1 MWKILSVILTG
12 ICVSLFF
19 FPFEF
24 TFLPG
29 INTKMMLAVAGIV
42 IGLIFYAQKRW
53 MTISKGFVYIGVYS
67 LLVSIVGVAAVVING
82 TNDFAYATYFVSMSV
97 WLSAAFFTC
106 CLIRATHG
114 EINVQLVI
122 NYLMIVCVFQCFFAL
137 LINQS
142 PFIKSFV
149 GEYFS
154 LQQDFLDASN
164 VKRLYGIG
172 AALDTAG
179 VRFSAV
185 LIMIATVL
193 SHRNRGIHQYHDY
206 FYLICFFV
214 IIVVGCM
221 ISRTTSVGAFLAI
234 VILFHNGTNVFKDKL
249 LAEFLVVLLGI
260 TIIVIFFYHRIP
272 EIERLIQFGFEG
284 FFNLFE
290 TGDFSTSS
298 TDRLKTMYVF
308 PESLHTWI
316 IGDGYF
322 SNPYLDPYYVGEFI
336 GGFYMGTD
344 VGYLRF
350 IFYFG
355 MIGLISFSIFMFVAS
370 RECSVMLPDYKNM
383 FSAILLLGFL
393 IWLKVSTDI
402 FLVFALFICVGNMQE
417 QDKLSDPTTSTES

>member
-1 MWKILSVILTG
+1 MWKILSIVLTG

-29 INTKMMLAVAGIV
+29 VNTKMMLAVAGIIV
-42 IGLIFYAQKRW
+42 ALIFFAQKKGIS
-53 MTISKGFVYIGVYS
+53 ISKGFVNIGVYS
-67 LLVSIVGVAAVVING
+67 LLVSIIGVVSVVVNG

-106 CLIRATHG
+106 CLIWATHRK
-114 EINVQLVI
+114 ISVSIVI
-122 NYLMIVCVFQCFFAL
+122 NYLMIICVIQCVLAL

-142 PFIKSFV
+142 PVVKAFV

-164 VKRLYGIG
+164 VKRMYGIG

-185 LIMIATVL
+185 LIMIASEL
-193 SHRNRGIHQYHDY
+193 SKRNKGLHQYHDY
-206 FYLICFFV
+206 LYLICFF
-214 IIVVGCM
+214 IITVVGCM
-221 ISRTTSVGAFLAI
+221 ISRTTSVGAFISL
-234 VILFHNGTNVFKDKL
+234 VVLFRNGTNIFKDKL
-249 LAEFLVVLLGI
+249 FLEFLTVLLAAVV
-260 TIIVIFFYHRIP
+260 IVVYFYNRIP

-298 TDRLKTMYVF
+298 TERLKTMYVF

-322 SNPYLDPYYVGEFI
+322 SNPYLDPYYVGELI

-350 IFYFG
+350 VFYFG
-355 MIGLISFSIFMFVAS
+355 MIGLISFSVFMFVAS
-370 RECSVMLPDYKNM
+370 KECASKSPDYKNM
-383 FSAILLLGFL
+383 FTAILLLGFL
-393 IWLKVSTDI
+393 IWLKVSTDV
-402 FLVFALFICVGNMQE
+402 FLVYALFLCVGNMQN
-417 QDKLSDPTTSTES
+417 SDGRSDTLESEL

>member
-1 MWKILSVILTG
+1 
-12 ICVSLFF
+12 
-19 FPFEF
+19 
-24 TFLPG
+24 
-29 INTKMMLAVAGIV
+29 
-42 IGLIFYAQKRW
+42 
-53 MTISKGFVYIGVYS
+53 
-67 LLVSIVGVAAVVING
+67 
-82 TNDFAYATYFVSMSV
+82 
-97 WLSAAFFTC
+97 
-106 CLIRATHG
+106 
-114 EINVQLVI
+114 
-122 NYLMIVCVFQCFFAL
+122 MIVCVFQCFFAL

-185 LIMIATVL
+185 LIMIATAL

-260 TIIVIFFYHRIP
+260 IIIVIFFYHRIP

-417 QDKLSDPTTSTES
+417 QDKLSDPTTSTEL